1 MPTDEGVGEHWVEWA
16 KCGRPHGLRGEV
28 RLFLHNRSSLSFE
41 NVSDVQLVL
50 ADGTTKATK
59 LIAHRPGPKARIVR
73 FECAPG
79 RNEAETLT
87 NARVLVPENV
97 FPELT
102 EAEWYAYELEGLK
115 VIDHVAG
122 KEIGVVERLVDFGA
136 GDLLE
141 VRVGGRTYFL
151 PFAEPYVGEVDL
163 EAGTVEV
170 ELDEFLE

>member
-1 MPTDEGVGEHWVEWA
+1 MPTDEDRGEHWVEWA

-28 RLFLHNRSSLSFE
+28 RLFLHNPSSTITK
-41 NVSDVQLVL
+41 NVTDVQLIL
-50 ADGTTKATK
+50 PDGSTRLTRLVAV
-59 LIAHRPGPKARIVR
+59 RQGPKSAIAR

-79 RNEAETLT
+79 RNESETLT
-87 NARVLVPENV
+87 NARVLVPEDI

-102 EAEWYAYELEGLK
+102 DEEWYAYELEGLTA
-115 VIDHVAG
+115 IDHVAG

-163 EAGTVEV
+163 EKGTVEV
-170 ELDEFLE
+170 ELGEFLE